1 MDFMNPDDLTPEML
15 DRLREFV
22 PQFEVNAGQLRRVI
36 PIGQAVEVSGTR
48 VELIAMEIR
57 DSGAIVYWKA
67 FTDQERMIGP
77 IQAQVSDDRG
87 TDYKANSMEYGG
99 SDSMWKGELVV
110 TPAPPPDVRTV
121 RVEVSGFA
129 PFGETPFPPRLLTP
143 IEGDWQFEFG
153 TDEGA

>member
-77 IQAQVSDDRG
+77 IQARVSDDRG
-87 TDYKANSMEYGG
+87 TDYIGRTP
-99 SDSMWKGELVV
+99 LVLEHLKLYAPSIPNPHKTRYV
-110 TPAPPPDVRTV
+110 TRTA
-121 RVEVSGFA
+121 G
-129 PFGETPFPPRLLTP
+129 PLDLTP
-143 IEGDWQFEFG
+143 GACNIEATPDGGYW
-153 TDEGA
+153 